1 MSAILVA
8 RGCGGGGSGGGSGQ
22 RIAGG
27 QDCQGNSFTYFAG
40 FHKSN
45 KSIIRHGMG
54 PHKLK
59 IFT

>member
-40 FHKSN
+40 FHKSI
-45 KSIIRHGMG
+45 KV
-54 PHKLK
+54 
-59 IFT
+59 